1 MADQTT
7 QQGQATEQVKV
18 EEQVKGN
25 ELIQEI
31 KPEPWKAE
39 IAGLNKKISDYQA
52 QLKVAQD
59 QIEAER
65 ISKMS
70 AEEQLQAKI
79 KKAQDDLESTQA
91 QSRAIKIENALLV
104 NGLSK
109 DFAGMINGSTDDEIT
124 ASIRILK
131 ERITTEATAMAEA
144 ERNKLFG
151 NGGKDIKSTTNDA
164 TKIEFTR
171 EELQTKEGRDLY
183 RKNQPLG
190 AKIIN

>member
-1 MADQTT
+1 MADQVITT
-7 QQGQATEQVKV
+7 NTTGTGVESQVKV
-18 EEQVKGN
+18 DDKEVK
-25 ELIQEI
+25 
-31 KPEPWKAE
+31 KDEPWKAE

-109 DFAGMINGSTDDEIT
+109 DFASMISGKTDEDISNSVKT
-124 ASIRILK
+124 LK
-131 ERITTEATAMAEA
+131 ETIEREASTRAEA
-144 ERNKLFG
+144 ERNKLFA
-151 NGGKDIKSTTNDA
+151 NGGKDIKTPNGNQAATMTRAEWDA
-164 TKIEFTR
+164 IKDPKAKLEA
-171 EELQTKEGRDLY
+171 GRKY
-183 RKNQPLG
+183 
-190 AKIIN
+190 KIID